1 MKKLLITLTLILS
14 APLAAMAVEATA
26 ASAPIVAAPIAPSSA
41 AATTQPKMC
50 KKVERMTK
58 ELGLNAEQQTK
69 VNAIFEQQK
78 EKRKA
83 LREEMHKQL
92 EAVLTLEQMAK
103 MQAKHN
109 SKKGKHGKG
118 DLHGVSDDE

>member
-1 MKKLLITLTLILS
+1 MKKLLITLTLMLS
-14 APLAAMAVEATA
+14 APFAAMAVEATA
-26 ASAPIVAAPIAPSSA
+26 ASAPVAAAPVAPASA
-41 AATTQPKMC
+41 GATAQPKMC
-50 KKVERMTK
+50 KKAERMTK
-58 ELGLNAEQQTK
+58 ELGLNAEQQAK

-92 EAVLTLEQMAK
+92 EAVLTPEQMAK
-103 MQAKHN
+103 MQAKHD

-118 DLHGVSDDE
+118 DIHGASDDE